1 MGWGLVGD
9 TRETEN
15 QRMNATKQIRDIGA
29 AGLAMLAILV
39 VGGGCTLQVDDVV
52 QVREEPWSFGRIKGT
67 KLSTEHFDIYSTLTD
82 RELQDALP
90 AFLEAAYDQYDSL
103 LPAPESGSG
112 KRLQTY
118 VLDNRAQW
126 EAFAKAKFPRQFPIF
141 RKISA
146 GGFAVGNE
154 CVVYY
159 IRRTYTLSVL
169 AHEGMH
175 QYFANYFST
184 RLPAWLNE
192 GLATYCESYELP
204 QGKVRFTPQRNTF
217 RLNALREALTT
228 DSILPLRA
236 LLSTDA
242 GRVINRGRSRL
253 TKTYYAQ
260 AWALVCFLR
269 HGMDGLYADGFQNM
283 LDAIVSGE
291 LAGAAK
297 VARIQP
303 KARGATS
310 FGESAFRAYITDDLE
325 TLEQQF
331 NDYLFKLVGFKKPT

>member
-1 MGWGLVGD
+1 MNMQGRRQRQISSGIILATVGVVICGC
-9 TRETEN
+9 
-15 QRMNATKQIRDIGA
+15 ASRDEE
-29 AGLAMLAILV
+29 
-39 VGGGCTLQVDDVV
+39 VV
-52 QVREEPWSFGRIKGT
+52 QYTEEPWSFGRVEGT
-67 KLSTEHFDIYSTLTD
+67 KLSTEHFDIHSTLKD
-82 RELQDALP
+82 GQLQAALP
-90 AFLEAAYDQYDSL
+90 EFLEAAYRQYNSL
-103 LPAPESGSG
+103 LPAPESGAG

-118 VLDNRAQW
+118 VLNDRPQW
-126 EAFAKAKFPRQFPIF
+126 ELYAKSKFPQQFPVF

-184 RLPAWLNE
+184 KLPAWLNE
-192 GLATYCESYELP
+192 GLATYCEAYELP
-204 QGKVRFTPQRNTF
+204 SGKARFTPQRNSF
-217 RLNALREALTT
+217 RLNALRDAMTT
-228 DSILPLRA
+228 DSVLPLRA

-242 GRVINRGRSRL
+242 GRVINEGRSRL

-269 HGMDGLYADGFQNM
+269 HGEDGAYADGFQEM
-283 LDAIVSGE
+283 LDAIVSGKLE
-291 LAGAAK
+291 QAAK

-303 KARGATS
+303 SASGRTS
-310 FGESAFRAYITDDLE
+310 YGESVFRAYITDDLD
-325 TLEQQF
+325 TLESQF
-331 NDYLFKLVGFKKPT
+331 RDYLFELVGFRKPQ